1 MNRHRDAHAHGHA
14 RVTLGEFAARRL
26 PRAQEP
32 EGSALGSES
41 RCTDRV
47 VTQTE
52 GKGPYGFHGSRLVLK
67 TRENLVVDVKCLVYF
82 GSLWCDLQ

>member
-1 MNRHRDAHAHGHA
+1 MNRHRDTRVHGRT
-14 RVTLGEFAARRL
+14 RVILGEFAARRL
-26 PRAQEP
+26 PRAREP
-32 EGSALGSES
+32 KGSALGSTS

-47 VTQTE
+47 VMRTE
-52 GKGPYGFHGSRLVLK
+52 GKGSYGFHGSGLALK